1 VSISVLIVDDHPI
14 IRKGLS
20 DLFRARPEFQVVGA
34 ASDGAEA
41 VRLARENRPHVVLMD
56 LSMPGIDGVEATRQV
71 LDVSPDS
78 KVVILTSFTEADRIT
93 EAVDA
98 GAIGYLLKDAEPDAL
113 VAGVRSAAAGDA
125 PFDARAAR
133 ALLPAQTKRRPEH
146 QLTLRELEIL
156 KLVVAGLPNKSI
168 ARHLGISEKTVKA
181 HLTSVFSTIGVTDRT
196 SAAVWAERNGLG
208 GTPG

>member
-1 VSISVLIVDDHPI
+1 MSVSVLIVDDHAI

-20 DLFRARPEFQVVGA
+20 DLFGARPEFEVVGT
-34 ASDGAEA
+34 ASDGLDA
-41 VRLARENRPHVVLMD
+41 VRRASESRPDVVLMD

-71 LDVSPDS
+71 LHASPES

-93 EAVDA
+93 QAVAA

-133 ALLPAQTKRRPEH
+133 ALLPTHAKPRVED
-146 QLTLRELEIL
+146 QLTPREIEIL
-156 KLVVAGLPNKSI
+156 KLVTTGLPNKSI
-168 ARHLGISEKTVKA
+168 ARQLGISEKTVKT
-181 HLTSVFSTIGVTDRT
+181 HLTNVFATIGVADRT
-196 SAAVWAERNGLG
+196 SAAIWAERTGLS
-208 GTPG
+208 